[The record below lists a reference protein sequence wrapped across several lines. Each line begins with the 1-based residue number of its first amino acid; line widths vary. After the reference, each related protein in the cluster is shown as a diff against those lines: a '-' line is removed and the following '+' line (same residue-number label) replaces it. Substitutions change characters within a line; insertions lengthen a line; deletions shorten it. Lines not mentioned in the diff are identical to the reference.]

1 MQDVDR
7 PAHVQALPQPPRG
20 RGPRVDAES
29 LRVVPR
35 SQERHGIVGHLRRT
49 RNVGQRP
56 AVRAPELKLAVR
68 LSIERVALLVDRA
81 VVAAT
86 EHSEI
91 RQRGGTAL
99 RPVANVMALSEADPT
114 AREAAAAVAVVER
127 PA

>member
-56 AVRAPELKLAVR
+56 AVRAAEPKLAVG
-68 LSIERVALLVDRA
+68 LSIKPVALFMDRA
-81 VVAAT
+81 VVPAT
-86 EHSEI
+86 EHGEI

-99 RPVANVMALSEADPT
+99 GPVTDVMALAEPNAAT
-114 AREAAAAVAVVER
+114 RKTAAAVAVVER
-127 PA
+127 PP

>member
-86 EHSEI
+86 EQGEI
-91 RQRGGTAL
+91 RERRGAPL
-99 RPVANVMALSEADPT
+99 CPVNLLWPVKPFLWLMPIGAV
-114 AREAAAAVAVVER
+114 AAA
-127 PA
+127 PS

>member
-86 EHSEI
+86 EQREI
-91 RQRGGTAL
+91 RERGRASVS
-99 RPVANVMALSEADPT
+99 PAADVMPLPESDPT